1 MNRREGLDA
10 ILDMVEEA
18 APEGFARIEDV
29 TDPKVLAE
37 WVQAYK
43 RAAGHQVARPQ
54 AAH

>member
-1 MNRREGLDA
+1 
-10 ILDMVEEA
+10 
-18 APEGFARIEDV
+18 V

-43 RAAGHQVARPQ
+43 KAAGHQVGRPQ